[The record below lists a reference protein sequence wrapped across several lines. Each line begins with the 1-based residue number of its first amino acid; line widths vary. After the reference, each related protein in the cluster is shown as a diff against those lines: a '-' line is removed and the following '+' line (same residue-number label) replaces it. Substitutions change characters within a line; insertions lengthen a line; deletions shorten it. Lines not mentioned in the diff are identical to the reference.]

1 MKIIAGIDIGNA
13 TTEVALARVTDSEIK
28 FLGSSLYKTTG
39 LKGTE
44 ENIEG
49 IKKAIFSLL
58 EKLDFKLEDLDLIRI
73 NEATPVIGD
82 VSMETITETIITEST
97 MIGHNPDTPGGCGI
111 GIGLTINIDNL
122 KELKCSLLDEEYIVI
137 ANKDKNFL
145 EIAKILNSEINR
157 GVKIKGAILQ
167 RDDGVLVNNRLL
179 IKIPIVDE
187 VQLIEKIPL
196 GVKCC
201 IEVAEKGRVIEKIS
215 NPYGIATIFNLT
227 SEETKKVVP
236 LSKALIGNRS
246 GVVIKTPQ
254 GDVKEKIIPAG
265 NIYIKGC
272 KTTEEVGIQEGAEKI
287 MEKISFLNVQDIFG
301 EDGTN
306 VGGMLR
312 NVKNTMSK
320 FTGENIEDIKIK
332 DLLAVDTFVPQRI
345 KGGLAGEFMLE
356 NAVGLAVMVGTEKN
370 QMENL
375 ARLIKSELGIEVE
388 VGGVEADMAIKGA
401 LTTPGTGKPLA
412 IIDIGAGSTDA
423 CSIDKFGRKAH
434 THLAGAGNMVTLLIQ
449 KELGV
454 ENFNLA
460 EDIKKYPLAKVESF
474 FHIRYEDG
482 SVQFFNE
489 PLSPSIYAKN
499 VLVKNG
505 ELIPIDIQNTL
516 ERIRDIRRES
526 KRRVFVAN
534 SERALK
540 KISLTKNIRDFEFV
554 IIVGGSALD
563 FEIPEMITEALSKY
577 GVVVGCGNIRGIEGP
592 RNAVATGLVL
602 GDREC

>member
-13 TTEVALARVTDSEIK
+13 TTEVALAKIGNFGIE

-44 ENIEG
+44 DNLEG
-49 IKKAIFSLL
+49 VKKAISSLL
-58 EKLDFKLEDLDLIRI
+58 TKVQLKLEDLDLIRI

-111 GIGLTINIDNL
+111 GVGITIELDDLKNL
-122 KELKCSLLDEEYIVI
+122 SGDLLNENYIVI
-137 ANKDKNFL
+137 ANEDKNFL
-145 EIAKILNSEINR
+145 EIAKILNLEMERNVR
-157 GVKIKGAILQ
+157 IKGAILQ
-167 RDDGVLVNNRLL
+167 RDDGVLVNNRLT

-187 VQLIEKIPL
+187 VQLLEKIPK

-201 IEVAEKGRVIEKIS
+201 VEVALKGRVIEKIS
-215 NPYGIATIFNLT
+215 NPYGIATIFELNP
-227 SEETKKVVP
+227 EETKKVVP

-265 NIYIKGC
+265 NLYIKGN
-272 KTTEEVGIQEGAEKI
+272 KSTEEVGIQEGAEKI
-287 MEKISFLNVQDIFG
+287 MEKLSFLNVQDIFG

-306 VGGMLR
+306 VGGMLK
-312 NVKNTMSK
+312 NVKNTMST
-320 FTGENIEDIKIK
+320 FTGESIDDIKIK
-332 DLLAVDTFVPQRI
+332 DLLAVDTFVPQKI

-370 QMENL
+370 QMDHL
-375 ARLIKSELGIEVE
+375 AKVIKKDLGIDVE

-423 CSIDKFGRKAH
+423 CSIDKSGRKAH

-449 KELGV
+449 KELGIKD
-454 ENFNLA
+454 FNLA

-482 SVQFFNE
+482 SVEFFNE
-489 PLSPSIYAKN
+489 PLSPNIYAKI
-499 VLVKNG
+499 VLIKNG
-505 ELIPIDIQNTL
+505 ELIPIEVDATL
-516 ERIRDIRRES
+516 EKIRNIRRES
-526 KRRVFVAN
+526 KRKVFVVN
-534 SERALK
+534 SKRALK

-563 FEIPEMITEALSKY
+563 FEVPEMITEALSKY
-577 GVVVGCGNIRGIEGP
+577 GVVAGCGNIRGTEGP

-602 GDREC
+602 GDRV

>member
-13 TTEVALARVTDSEIK
+13 TTEVALAKVSDFELE

-44 ENIEG
+44 DNIEG
-49 IKKAIFSLL
+49 IKKAILSLL
-58 EKLDFKLEDLDLIRI
+58 TKLDMKLEDLDLIRI

-111 GIGLTINIDNL
+111 GIGITVEVDSL
-122 KELKCSLLDEEYIVI
+122 KDLKNEELEEEYIVI
-137 ANKDKNFL
+137 AKGDKNFL
-145 EIAKILNSEINR
+145 EIAKILNLEMSR
-157 GVKIKGAILQ
+157 GVKVKGAILQ
-167 RDDGVLVNNRLL
+167 KDDGVLVNNRLS

-187 VQLIEKIPL
+187 VHLIEKIPL

-201 IEVAEKGRVIEKIS
+201 VEVALKGRVIEKIS
-215 NPYGIATIFNLT
+215 NPYGIATIFNLN

-254 GDVKEKIIPAG
+254 GDVKEKVIPAG
-265 NIYIKGC
+265 NLYIKGI
-272 KTTEEVGIQEGAEKI
+272 KSTEEVGIQEGAEKI

-320 FTGENIEDIKIK
+320 FTGESIEDIKIK
-332 DLLAVDTFVPQRI
+332 DLLAVNTFVPQKI

-370 QMENL
+370 QMETL
-375 ARLIKSELGIEVE
+375 AKLIKSELGVQVE

-423 CSIDKFGRKAH
+423 CSIDRFGRKAH

-449 KELGV
+449 KELGI

-482 SVQFFNE
+482 SVEFFNE

-499 VLVKNG
+499 VLIKNG
-505 ELIPIDIQNTL
+505 ELIPIDIQSTI
-516 ERIRDIRRES
+516 EKIREIRRES
-526 KRRVFVAN
+526 KRKVFVTN
-534 SERALK
+534 SKRALR

-577 GVVVGCGNIRGIEGP
+577 GVVAGCGNIRGVEGP

>member
-13 TTEVALARVTDSEIK
+13 TTEVALAKVSDFELE

-44 ENIEG
+44 DNIEG
-49 IKKAIFSLL
+49 IKKAILSLL
-58 EKLDFKLEDLDLIRI
+58 TKLDMKLEDLDLIRI

-111 GIGLTINIDNL
+111 GIGITVEVDSL
-122 KELKCSLLDEEYIVI
+122 KDLKNEELEEEYIVI
-137 ANKDKNFL
+137 AKGDKNFL
-145 EIAKILNSEINR
+145 EIAKILNLEMSR
-157 GVKIKGAILQ
+157 GVKVKGAILQ
-167 RDDGVLVNNRLL
+167 KDDGVLVNNRLS

-187 VQLIEKIPL
+187 VQLIEKIHL

-201 IEVAEKGRVIEKIS
+201 VEVALKGRVIEKIS
-215 NPYGIATIFNLT
+215 NPYGIATIFNLN

-254 GDVKEKIIPAG
+254 GDVKEKVIPAG
-265 NIYIKGC
+265 NLYIKGI
-272 KTTEEVGIQEGAEKI
+272 KSTEEVGIQEGAEKI

-320 FTGENIEDIKIK
+320 FTGESIEDIKIK
-332 DLLAVDTFVPQRI
+332 DLLAVNTFVPQKI

-370 QMENL
+370 QMETL
-375 ARLIKSELGIEVE
+375 AKLIKSELGVQVE

-423 CSIDKFGRKAH
+423 CSIDRFGRKAH

-449 KELGV
+449 KELGI

-482 SVQFFNE
+482 SVEFFNE

-499 VLVKNG
+499 VLIKNG
-505 ELIPIDIQNTL
+505 ELIPIDIQSTI
-516 ERIRDIRRES
+516 EKIREIRRES
-526 KRRVFVAN
+526 KRKVFVTN
-534 SERALK
+534 SKRALR

-577 GVVVGCGNIRGIEGP
+577 GVVAGCGNIRGVEGP

>member
-1 MKIIAGIDIGNA
+1 MEIIAGVDIGNA
-13 TTEVALARVTDSEIK
+13 TTEVAIAKKDEMKIE
-28 FLGSSLYKTTG
+28 FMGSSLYKTTG

-49 IKKAIFSLL
+49 IKKAILLLL
-58 EKLDFKLEDLDLIRI
+58 EKLNLKLENLDLIRI

-111 GIGLTINIDNL
+111 GLGITIDIDDLQNL
-122 KELKCSLLDEEYIVI
+122 LENDEENYIVI
-137 ANKDKNFL
+137 ANGNKNFL
-145 EIAKILNSEINR
+145 EIAKILNFSRNR
-157 GVKIKGAILQ
+157 GIKVMGAILQ
-167 RDDGVLVNNRLL
+167 KDDGVLVNNRLL
-179 IKIPIVDE
+179 VKIPIVDE

-201 IEVAEKGRVIEKIS
+201 IEVASKGRVIEKIS
-215 NPYGIATIFNLT
+215 NPYGIATVFNLN

-265 NIYIKGC
+265 NLYIKTN
-272 KTTEEVGIQEGAEKI
+272 KSLESVGIQEGAEKI
-287 MEKISFLNVQDIFG
+287 MKKISFLDVEDIFG

-306 VGGMLR
+306 VGGMLK
-312 NVKNTMSK
+312 NVKNTMHK
-320 FTGENIEDIKIK
+320 FTGENIDDIKIK
-332 DLLAVDTFVPQRI
+332 DLLAVDTFVPQKI
-345 KGGLAGEFMLE
+345 KGGLAGEFMCE

-370 QMENL
+370 QMNHL
-375 ARLIKSELGIEVE
+375 ANMIKNELGVNVE

-423 CSIDKFGRKAH
+423 CSIDKYGRRSH
-434 THLAGAGNMVTLLIQ
+434 IHLAGAGNMVTLLIQ
-449 KELGV
+449 KELGI
-454 ENFNLA
+454 EDFNLA

-474 FHIRYEDG
+474 FNIRYEDG
-482 SVQFFNE
+482 TVEFFNE
-489 PLSPSIYAKN
+489 PLSTDIFAKN

-505 ELIPIDIQNTL
+505 ELVPIDIKISL
-516 ERIRDIRRES
+516 EKIRQIRRES
-526 KRRVFVAN
+526 KRKVFVTN
-534 SERALK
+534 SKRALR
-540 KISLTKNIRDFEFV
+540 KISLTKDIRDFEFV

-563 FEIPEMITEALSKY
+563 FEVPEMITESLSKY
-577 GVVVGCGNIRGIEGP
+577 GIVAGCGNIRGVEGP

-602 GDREC
+602 GDEEC

>member
-13 TTEVALARVTDSEIK
+13 TTEVALAKVSNSKVE
-28 FLGSSLYKTTG
+28 FLDSSLYKTTG

-49 IKKAIFSLL
+49 IKKAIFLLL
-58 EKLDFKLEDLDLIRI
+58 EKLDLKLEDLNLIRI

-122 KELKCSLLDEEYIVI
+122 KELNFTSLDEEYIVI
-137 ANKDKNFL
+137 AAKDKNFL
-145 EIAKILNSEINR
+145 EIAKILNCEMNR
-157 GVKIKGAILQ
+157 GVKVKGAILQ

-187 VQLIEKIPL
+187 VQLVEKIPL

-201 IEVAEKGRVIEKIS
+201 VEVAEKGKVIEKIS
-215 NPYGIATIFNLT
+215 TIFNLN

-272 KTTEEVGIQEGAEKI
+272 KTTEEVGIQEGAQKI
-287 MEKISFLNVQDIFG
+287 MDKISILNVQDIFG

-320 FTGENIEDIKIK
+320 FTGESIQDIKIK

-375 ARLIKSELGIEVE
+375 AKLIKSELGIEVE

-423 CSIDKFGRKAH
+423 CSIDKIGRKAH

-449 KELGV
+449 KELGI

-482 SVQFFNE
+482 SVQFFND
-489 PLSPSIYAKN
+489 PLSPNLYAKN

-505 ELIPIDIQNTL
+505 ELIPIDIQNTM
-516 ERIRDIRRES
+516 ERIREIRRES
-526 KRRVFVAN
+526 KKRVFVTN
-534 SERALK
+534 SKRALR

-577 GVVVGCGNIRGIEGP
+577 GVVAGCGNIRGTEGP

>member
-13 TTEVALARVTDSEIK
+13 TTEVALAKIGNFGIE

-44 ENIEG
+44 DNLEG
-49 IKKAIFSLL
+49 VKKAISSLL
-58 EKLDFKLEDLDLIRI
+58 TKVQLKLEDLDLIRI

-111 GIGLTINIDNL
+111 GVGITIELDDLKNL
-122 KELKCSLLDEEYIVI
+122 SGDLLNEDYIVI
-137 ANKDKNFL
+137 ANEDKNFL
-145 EIAKILNSEINR
+145 EIAKILNLEMERNVR
-157 GVKIKGAILQ
+157 IKGAILQ
-167 RDDGVLVNNRLL
+167 RDDGVLVNNRLT

-187 VQLIEKIPL
+187 VQLLEKIPK

-201 IEVAEKGRVIEKIS
+201 VEVALKGRVIEKIS
-215 NPYGIATIFNLT
+215 NPYGIATIFELNP
-227 SEETKKVVP
+227 EETKKVVP

-265 NIYIKGC
+265 NLYIKGN
-272 KTTEEVGIQEGAEKI
+272 KSTEEVGIQEGAEKI
-287 MEKISFLNVQDIFG
+287 MEKLSFLNVQDIFG

-306 VGGMLR
+306 VGGMLK
-312 NVKNTMSK
+312 NVKNTMST
-320 FTGENIEDIKIK
+320 FTGESIDDIKIK
-332 DLLAVDTFVPQRI
+332 DLLAVDTFVPQKI

-370 QMENL
+370 QMDHL
-375 ARLIKSELGIEVE
+375 AKVIKKDLGIDVE

-423 CSIDKFGRKAH
+423 CSIDKSGRKAH

-449 KELGV
+449 KELGIKD
-454 ENFNLA
+454 FNLA

-482 SVQFFNE
+482 SVEFFNE
-489 PLSPSIYAKN
+489 PLSPNIYAKI
-499 VLVKNG
+499 VLIKNG
-505 ELIPIDIQNTL
+505 ELIPIEVDATL
-516 ERIRDIRRES
+516 EKIRNIRRES
-526 KRRVFVAN
+526 KRKVFVVN
-534 SERALK
+534 SKRALK

-563 FEIPEMITEALSKY
+563 FEVPEMITEALSKY
-577 GVVVGCGNIRGIEGP
+577 GVVAGCGNIRGTEGP

-602 GDREC
+602 GDRV

>member
-122 KELKCSLLDEEYIVI
+122 KELKCNLLDEEYIVI

-236 LSKALIGNRS
+236 LSKTLI
-246 GVVIKTPQ
+246 
-254 GDVKEKIIPAG
+254 
-265 NIYIKGC
+265 
-272 KTTEEVGIQEGAEKI
+272 
-287 MEKISFLNVQDIFG
+287 
-301 EDGTN
+301 
-306 VGGMLR
+306 
-312 NVKNTMSK
+312 
-320 FTGENIEDIKIK
+320 
-332 DLLAVDTFVPQRI
+332 
-345 KGGLAGEFMLE
+345 
-356 NAVGLAVMVGTEKN
+356 
-370 QMENL
+370 
-375 ARLIKSELGIEVE
+375 
-388 VGGVEADMAIKGA
+388 
-401 LTTPGTGKPLA
+401 
-412 IIDIGAGSTDA
+412 
-423 CSIDKFGRKAH
+423 
-434 THLAGAGNMVTLLIQ
+434 
-449 KELGV
+449 
-454 ENFNLA
+454 
-460 EDIKKYPLAKVESF
+460 
-474 FHIRYEDG
+474 
-482 SVQFFNE
+482 
-489 PLSPSIYAKN
+489 
-499 VLVKNG
+499 
-505 ELIPIDIQNTL
+505 
-516 ERIRDIRRES
+516 
-526 KRRVFVAN
+526 
-534 SERALK
+534 
-540 KISLTKNIRDFEFV
+540 
-554 IIVGGSALD
+554 
-563 FEIPEMITEALSKY
+563 
-577 GVVVGCGNIRGIEGP
+577 
-592 RNAVATGLVL
+592 
-602 GDREC
+602 

>member
-1 MKIIAGIDIGNA
+1 
-13 TTEVALARVTDSEIK
+13 
-28 FLGSSLYKTTG
+28 
-39 LKGTE
+39 
-44 ENIEG
+44 
-49 IKKAIFSLL
+49 
-58 EKLDFKLEDLDLIRI
+58 
-73 NEATPVIGD
+73 
-82 VSMETITETIITEST
+82 
-97 MIGHNPDTPGGCGI
+97 
-111 GIGLTINIDNL
+111 
-122 KELKCSLLDEEYIVI
+122 
-137 ANKDKNFL
+137 
-145 EIAKILNSEINR
+145 
-157 GVKIKGAILQ
+157 
-167 RDDGVLVNNRLL
+167 
-179 IKIPIVDE
+179 
-187 VQLIEKIPL
+187 
-196 GVKCC
+196 
-201 IEVAEKGRVIEKIS
+201 
-215 NPYGIATIFNLT
+215 
-227 SEETKKVVP
+227 
-236 LSKALIGNRS
+236 
-246 GVVIKTPQ
+246 
-254 GDVKEKIIPAG
+254 
-265 NIYIKGC
+265 
-272 KTTEEVGIQEGAEKI
+272 
-287 MEKISFLNVQDIFG
+287 
-301 EDGTN
+301 TN

-320 FTGENIEDIKIK
+320 FTGESIQDIKIK

-375 ARLIKSELGIEVE
+375 AKLIKSELGVEVE

-423 CSIDKFGRKAH
+423 CSIDKIGRKSH

-449 KELGV
+449 KELGI

-482 SVQFFNE
+482 SVQFFND
-489 PLSPSIYAKN
+489 PLSPNLYAKN

-505 ELIPIDIQNTL
+505 ELIPIDIQNTM
-516 ERIRDIRRES
+516 ERIREIRRES
-526 KRRVFVAN
+526 KKRVFVTN
-534 SERALK
+534 SKRALR

-577 GVVVGCGNIRGIEGP
+577 GVVAGCGNIRGTEGP

>member
-1 MKIIAGIDIGNA
+1 MKIIAGVDIGNA
-13 TTEVALARVTDSEIK
+13 TTEVALAKLNGTKIE
-28 FLGSSLYKTTG
+28 FLGSSLNKTTG

-44 ENIEG
+44 DNVEG
-49 IKKAIFSLL
+49 VKKAIFSLL
-58 EKLDFKLEDLDLIRI
+58 EKVKLKIEDLDLIRI

-111 GIGLTINIDNL
+111 GIGVTVELNGLENI
-122 KELKCSLLDEEYIVI
+122 KEELLEEDYIVI
-137 ANKDKNFL
+137 ANGERNFL
-145 EIAKILNSEINR
+145 EIAKILNFQADR

-167 RDDGVLVNNRLL
+167 RDDGVLVNNRLRT
-179 IKIPIVDE
+179 KIPIVDE
-187 VQLIEKIPL
+187 VQLIEKIPK

-201 IEVAEKGRVIEKIS
+201 IEVALKGRVIEKIS
-215 NPYGIATIFNLT
+215 NPYGIATIFNLN

-254 GDVKEKIIPAG
+254 GDVKEKVIPAG
-265 NIYIKGC
+265 ILYIKGN

-306 VGGMLR
+306 VGGMLK
-312 NVKNTMSK
+312 NVKSTMSK
-320 FTGENIEDIKIK
+320 FTGECIDDIKIK

-370 QMENL
+370 QMNHL
-375 ARLIKSELGIEVE
+375 AEMIKKDLNVNVE

-423 CSIDKFGRKAH
+423 CSIDKYGRKAH

-449 KELGV
+449 KELGI
-454 ENFNLA
+454 ENFDLA

-482 SVQFFNE
+482 SVEFFDE
-489 PLSPSIYAKN
+489 PLSPNIYAKN
-499 VLVKNG
+499 VLIKGG
-505 ELIPIDIQNTL
+505 ELIPIEIESTL
-516 ERIRDIRRES
+516 EKIRAVRRES
-526 KRRVFVAN
+526 KRKVFVVN
-534 SERALK
+534 SKRALK
-540 KISLTKNIRDFEFV
+540 KISLTGNVRDFEFV

-563 FEIPEMITEALSKY
+563 FEVPEMITEALSKY
-577 GVVVGCGNIRGIEGP
+577 GVVAGCGNIRGVEGP

-602 GDREC
+602 GDTV

>member
-1 MKIIAGIDIGNA
+1 MKIIAGVDIGNA
-13 TTEVALARVTDSEIK
+13 TTEIALAKVGNSKIE
-28 FLGSSLYKTTG
+28 FLGSSINKTTG

-44 ENIEG
+44 KNIEG
-49 IKKAIFSLL
+49 IKKAITLLL
-58 EKLDFKLEDLDLIRI
+58 EKLDFKLKDLDLIRI

-111 GIGLTINIDNL
+111 GIGLTIDIDNL
-122 KELKCSLLDEEYIVI
+122 KESSYLLPDEEYIVI
-137 ANKDKNFL
+137 ASKEKNFL
-145 EIAKILNSEINR
+145 EIAKILNHEINR
-157 GVKIKGAILQ
+157 GIKIKGAILQ
-167 RDDGVLVNNRLL
+167 RDDGVLVSNRLP
-179 IKIPIVDE
+179 IKIPIIDE

-196 GVKCC
+196 NVKCC

-215 NPYGIATIFNLT
+215 NPYGIATIFNLN

-254 GDVKEKIIPAG
+254 GDVKEKVIPAG
-265 NIYIKGC
+265 NIYIKGY
-272 KTTEEVGIQEGAEKI
+272 KVTEEIGIQEGAEKI

-320 FTGENIEDIKIK
+320 FTGESIKDIKIK

-375 ARLIKSELGIEVE
+375 AKVIKNELDIEVE

-423 CSIDKFGRKAH
+423 CSIDKLGRKVH
-434 THLAGAGNMVTLLIQ
+434 IHLAGAGNMVTLLIQ
-449 KELGV
+449 KELGI

-482 SVQFFNE
+482 SVEFFSE
-489 PLSPSIYAKN
+489 PLPPNIYARN
-499 VLVKNG
+499 VLIKDG
-505 ELIPIDIQNTL
+505 ELIPIDIQSTM
-516 ERIRDIRRES
+516 ERIKEVRRES
-526 KRRVFVAN
+526 KKRVFVTN
-534 SERALK
+534 SKRALR
-540 KISLTKNIRDFEFV
+540 KISLTNNIRDFEFV

-563 FEIPEMITEALSKY
+563 FEIPEMITEELSKY
-577 GVVVGCGNIRGIEGP
+577 GVVAGCGNIRGIEGP